1 MAKRTI
7 YRDTVTGR
15 FAKKSTWKRSKSRG
29 GTRYVRQKLAFAV
42 RPHVAKR
49 PAPLLGIKTF
59 FVTLKYTNER
69 GTRQFDFIVRAR
81 NCADAYKFILK
92 YAKTNKKLA
101 FSEDDPRAKDVLT
114 YLGSFGWAEKRCAEY
129 EGAEYD
135 QQPEGFVW
143 YQ

>member
-15 FAKKSTWKRSKSRG
+15 FAKKSTWKRSKKLG
-29 GTRYVRQKLAFAV
+29 GKRYKREIIKE
-42 RPHVAKR
+42 RP
-49 PAPLLGIKTF
+49 LIKTF
-59 FVTLKYTNER
+59 FVTFKYTNER

-81 NCADAYKFILK
+81 NCADAYKFILE

-101 FSEDDPRAKDVLT
+101 FTEDDPRAKDVLT

-135 QQPEGFVW
+135 QQPEGYVY